1 MKLVTLYIFS
11 KSRLH
16 SYLNMH
22 LFVKRERERE
32 RAGVHRNIGNIS
44 VLNHEQKYL
53 PVRYATICVCVC
65 VCLMRDFS
73 FNGRI
78 PSSKRRNNCESI
90 RYVPKLFS

>member
-1 MKLVTLYIFS
+1 MSHHRVSIYIKKNSERIDEVSDLLYLLKEQTSLILKYAFICQ
-11 KSRLH
+11 K
-16 SYLNMH
+16 
-22 LFVKRERERE
+22 RERE
-32 RAGVHRNIGNIS
+32 RAGVHHNIGNIS

-78 PSSKRRNNCESI
+78 PS
-90 RYVPKLFS
+90 